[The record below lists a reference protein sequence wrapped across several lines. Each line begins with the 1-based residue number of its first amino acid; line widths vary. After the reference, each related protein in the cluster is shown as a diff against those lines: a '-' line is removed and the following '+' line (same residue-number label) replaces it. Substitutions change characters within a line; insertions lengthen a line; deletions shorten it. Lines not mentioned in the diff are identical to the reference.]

1 MRRDAGARRSLGGEE
16 DKLCEALVP
25 GEGPREREAVEAEGR
40 GEISGPTAGRSFLS
54 FTGSLARDYR
64 DVFNELQPP
73 GQHGLSLSLSLS
85 LCPGASMP

>member
-1 MRRDAGARRSLGGEE
+1 MSGRQWRPKA
-16 DKLCEALVP
+16 
-25 GEGPREREAVEAEGR
+25 R
-40 GEISGPTAGRSFLS
+40 GEVSGPTAGLSFLS
-54 FTGSLARDYR
+54 FTGSQARDYR